1 MANFSYDPYVRTF
14 CTLILALAI
23 DLISTI
29 LIGRKHV
36 QLAPNIFYL
45 PERMG
50 IFTLIV
56 LGETI
61 FGLISSLSGHKWD
74 FESMTCM
81 GAGLSIAFSLWWIYF
96 DKIDGSVIRVFR
108 DHGKMGL

>member
-1 MANFSYDPYVRTF
+1 MPERFV
-14 CTLILALAI
+14 LWMLALAI
-23 DLISTI
+23 DLTTTI

-61 FGLISSLSGHKWD
+61 FGLISSLSGHK
-74 FESMTCM
+74 
-81 GAGLSIAFSLWWIYF
+81 
-96 DKIDGSVIRVFR
+96 
-108 DHGKMGL
+108 